1 MKILMVVAYFIPEI
15 GSAAHI
21 YYDLAKAF
29 VDRSHEVDV
38 ITSYP
43 RDFNMDKN
51 NFGKDFPVEETMNG
65 IKVHRYRYPFAKRD
79 NVVFR
84 GLEHFLLP
92 NGYYKLYKKIN
103 KKFDV
108 CLIYI
113 PPLPLYYFARKIKK
127 ADNTPSVLNYQDFHP
142 QELIDVGMLKNKP
155 MIKLMEYIERKSYKN
170 ADYIT
175 AMSKAGKDFV
185 VERGGNPDKITCIY
199 NSVNLPDFDT
209 HTARKDF
216 KKKENI
222 EDKILISYAGILSSF
237 QGLDDILDAAKKM
250 SAHKDVIFYIVGDG
264 MIKEHLENRVN
275 NENINNVKIMPL
287 QPRDEYF
294 NIINS
299 SDISIVSLDK
309 RMSAPALPGKFINLL
324 GVKQPILANVPLC
337 NDVASIVESSN
348 CGIVTEP
355 GNIDQIVNAII
366 KLKDD
371 SKLREECGQR
381 GYQFLEREMNLAKN
395 VGIYEQTF
403 ENMFDLNDNF

>member
-29 VDRSHEVDV
+29 VDISHEVDV

-51 NFGKDFPVEETMNG
+51 NLGKDFPVEETMNG
-65 IKVHRYRYPFAKRD
+65 IKVHRYKYPFAKRD

-127 ADNTPSVLNYQDFHP
+127 IDNIPSVLNYQDFHP

-175 AMSKAGKDFV
+175 AMSRAGKYFV

-199 NSVNLPDFDT
+199 NSVNLPNFDT

-222 EDKILISYAGILSSF
+222 EDKILISYAGILSYF
-237 QGLDDILDAAKKM
+237 QGLDDILDAAKKLNE
-250 SAHKDVIFYIVGDG
+250 HKDIIFYIVGDG
-264 MIKEHLENRVN
+264 MIKEHLESRVN
-275 NENINNVKIMPL
+275 DENINNIKIMAL

-324 GVKQPILANVPLC
+324 GVKQPILANVPSF
-337 NDVASIVESSN
+337 NDVATITENSN

-355 GNIDQIVNAII
+355 GNIDQIVDAII
-366 KLKDD
+366 RLKDN

-381 GYQFLEREMNLAKN
+381 GYQFLEREMNLKEN
-395 VGIYEQTF
+395 VRTYEQIF
-403 ENMFDLNDNF
+403 SSILE